1 MVAPAL
7 EDQTTSSEMTPAIRV
22 AINTPGTLSRALGV
36 IRSGGL
42 LVYPTDTLYGFG
54 CDATNDKAVHNL
66 NRVKSRSGPL
76 SVIAPDPVTA
86 LSWTSLPSREFHL
99 IREYLGGPRTVI
111 IPVKPGIVVDAILGP
126 KKTLGIRIPATAF
139 ILELAELASVPITTT
154 SVNRTG
160 EQPLNDPAEIM
171 EIFSSDIDL
180 LIDAGPLPTSG
191 GSTIY
196 RWRMGKIELVNDR
209 Q

>member
-1 MVAPAL
+1 M
-7 EDQTTSSEMTPAIRV
+7 EDQTTTSEMTPAIRV
-22 AINTPGTLSRALGV
+22 AINTPGALSRALGV

-54 CDATNDKAVHNL
+54 CDATNDKAVLNL
-66 NRVKSRSGPL
+66 NRVKNRSGPI

-86 LSWTSLPSREFHL
+86 LSWTSLPIREFHL
-99 IREYLGGPRTVI
+99 IQDYLGGPRTVI
-111 IPVKPGIVVDAILGP
+111 IPVKPGIVIDAILGP
-126 KKTLGIRIPATAF
+126 ENTLGIRIPEAAF
-139 ILELAELASVPITTT
+139 ILELADLTGVPITTT
-154 SVNRTG
+154 SVNKSGQR
-160 EQPLNDPAEIM
+160 PLNDPAKIM

-191 GSTIY
+191 GSAIY
-196 RWRMGKIELVNDR
+196 RWRMGKIELVSDR

>member
-1 MVAPAL
+1 MTTAQRIVIDAPTAL
-7 EDQTTSSEMTPAIRV
+7 SLAAE
-22 AINTPGTLSRALGV
+22 V
-36 IRSGGL
+36 IMSGGL
-42 LVYPTDTLYGFG
+42 IVYPTDTLYGFG
-54 CDATNDKAVHNL
+54 CDAGNPAAVAKLNL
-66 NRVKSRSGPL
+66 VKQRSGPV

-86 LSWTSLPSREFHL
+86 LSWTSLPISEFPL

-126 KKTLGIRIPATAF
+126 KKTLGIRIPEATF
-139 ILELAELASVPITTT
+139 ILELADLTGVPITTT
-154 SVNRTG
+154 SVNKSGQR
-160 EQPLNDPAEIM
+160 PLNDPAKIM

-191 GSTIY
+191 GSAIY
-196 RWRMGKIELVNDR
+196 RWRMGKIELVSDR